1 MFNSILFHYYI
12 YMGNSLSL
20 VLSYRLHK
28 ENNLKNTY
36 KLLKNKSRKNNICNN
51 VSNGKFFIKI
61 LSNTKLPLKGI

>member
-1 MFNSILFHYYI
+1 
-12 YMGNSLSL
+12 MGNSLSL

-28 ENNLKNTY
+28 ENNLENTY
-36 KLLKNKSRKNNICNN
+36 KLLKKKARKNNICNN